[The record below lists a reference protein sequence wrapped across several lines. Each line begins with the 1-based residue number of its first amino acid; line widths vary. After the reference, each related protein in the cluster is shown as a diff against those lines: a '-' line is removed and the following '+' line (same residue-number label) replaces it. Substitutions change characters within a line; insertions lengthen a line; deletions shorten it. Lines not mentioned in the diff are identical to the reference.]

1 MSDDLL
7 KQYTSAF
14 KEEFN
19 DGSSAFPE
27 ATRARVIRSLAERRP
42 RRAKWW
48 AIGIPTLAL
57 FAGSTAWAAAS
68 GRLDAIVERAG
79 VALGIVVEPGA
90 KAPTRS
96 AQSGKRHSKGAQA
109 LKPALVVA
117 PSALAPSSPVP
128 EAIAPPL
135 ATPALA
141 PSDPKGPHPG
151 DHLTPAESQAQLDS
165 QLQPDPQMQARHQE
179 EAAAIA
185 AYQQAHT
192 AQFGRGDCAAA
203 LDAYTNYL
211 THYPR
216 GRFVMEAQYNRAL
229 CLLKTGQLQEGRA
242 ALLPFAHGAFGA
254 YRQDQARALLDALE
268 GTSVGTTAQA
278 EDTEQAGQ

>member
-14 KEEFN
+14 KEEFD
-19 DGSSAFPE
+19 DGSTAFPE
-27 ATRARVIRSLAERRP
+27 ATRARVIRTLAERRP

-48 AIGIPTLAL
+48 AFGIPALAL

-68 GRLDAIVERAG
+68 GRLDAIVVRAG
-79 VALGIVVEPGA
+79 VALGIVAEPQTPATARFVKPG
-90 KAPTRS
+90 KHRIKDTQAPKPAATVAPEPSAALEPSAPPLTGS
-96 AQSGKRHSKGAQA
+96 AQSDLSQP
-109 LKPALVVA
+109 L
-117 PSALAPSSPVP
+117 SA
-128 EAIAPPL
+128 
-135 ATPALA
+135 
-141 PSDPKGPHPG
+141 SDASGQSPG
-151 DHLTPAESQAQLDS
+151 DRLSPLDTPTSQLDL
-165 QLQPDPQMQARHQE
+165 QLQARHQE

-203 LDAYTNYL
+203 LAAYTNYL

-229 CLLKTGQLQEGRA
+229 CLVKTGQLAEGRA
-242 ALLPFAHGAFGA
+242 ALLPFARGTFGS
-254 YRQDQARALLDALE
+254 YRQDQAAALLEAIE

-278 EDTEQAGQ
+278 EDADPADQ